1 MGAGRHRYRAPDTT
15 RGDDRLGWTAA
26 DVPDLSGRVAVVTGA
41 NAGVGWESSVVL
53 AAAGAHVV
61 MATRDPDRAEA
72 ARARLRGRH
81 PGASVEVVALDLA
94 SLESV
99 RRAAATIT
107 SRHGRVDVLVNNA
120 GVMAVPEG
128 RTVDGFETHLGVNHL
143 GHWVLTSRLTA
154 ALLAADRARIVTVTS
169 TARLGASPVPPHN
182 PDLVGQYDPWD
193 AYGRSKLANMH
204 FALGLHRRL
213 AGAGASAESL
223 AAHPGLSRTNL
234 LPSTAAAGGGGHLV
248 AIAKVGFRVFGTSAR
263 RGALA
268 QLRAAT
274 DPEARGGE
282 LYGPRFGAFGS
293 PVRRR
298 IRRSGGLDEQ
308 IETLWALS
316 EELTGEAPDVGAGR

>member
-1 MGAGRHRYRAPDTT
+1 V
-15 RGDDRLGWTAA
+15 GWTAA

-41 NAGVGWESSVVL
+41 NAGVGWESSAVL

-61 MATRDPDRAEA
+61 MAARDPDRADA
-72 ARARLRGRH
+72 ARARLIEAH
-81 PGASVEVVALDLA
+81 PRASVEVVALDLA
-94 SLESV
+94 SLESI
-99 RRAAATIT
+99 RRAAATIA
-107 SRHGRVDVLVNNA
+107 SHHARVDVLVNNA

-128 RTVDGFETHLGVNHL
+128 RTVDGFEIHIGVNHL
-143 GHWVLTSRLTA
+143 GHWVLTSRLMGPI
-154 ALLAADRARIVTVTS
+154 LAADHARVVTVTS
-169 TARLGASPVPPHN
+169 TARLGASPVPAHN

-193 AYGRSKLANMH
+193 AYGRSKLANLH

-213 AGAGASAESL
+213 ALAGVRAESL
-223 AAHPGLSRTNL
+223 AAHPGISRTNL
-234 LPSTAAAGGGGHLV
+234 LTSTVAAGGGGRLV
-248 AIAKVGFRVFGTSAR
+248 PVAKLGYRVIGMDAA

-274 DPEARGGE
+274 DPTARGGE

-298 IRRSGGLDEQ
+298 IRLSAEVDEQ
-308 IETLWALS
+308 IESLWALS